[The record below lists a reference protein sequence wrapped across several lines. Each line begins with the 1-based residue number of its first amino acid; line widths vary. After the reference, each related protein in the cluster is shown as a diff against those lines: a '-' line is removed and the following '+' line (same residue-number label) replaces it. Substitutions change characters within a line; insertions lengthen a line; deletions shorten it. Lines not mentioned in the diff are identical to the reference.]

1 MPRRIVRIRFDWRPI
16 ARGIRPPLR
25 PGVDDILAVMRSNV
39 ARDVSRRREERHA
52 ALTPAERV
60 ALAMRLGEAGL
71 ASFMATLGVDRD
83 TARARIAATRRAGR
97 RHSSTSNTSNK

>member
-1 MPRRIVRIRFDWRPI
+1 MTLPDSVELRLNVAQQRLEA
-16 ARGIRPPLR
+16 AR
-25 PGVDDILAVMRSNV
+25 VDTPDCILAVMRSNV
-39 ARDVSRRREERHA
+39 ARDVSRRREERLA

-71 ASFMATLGVDRD
+71 ASFMTTHSVNRD

-97 RHSSTSNTSNK
+97 RRSAAAG